1 MYSELIYTRCGQGVD
16 ILKGGSPITNAGFK
30 VFTCSSDV
38 LQGEVAD
45 VALLQ
50 NVAQRKEPFSDP
62 TFMDDAYVYMTPDYG
77 GKFIVN
83 FHPVPFDR
91 NATGDYAHRPGNFIN
106 QIFVGSFGDF
116 YPYETFGNDSLWD
129 AQKRSEAYYYET
141 KPTQL
146 ESRKTLT
153 TSKGKITTDAIAQF
167 VADGR
172 REALMSAIAFVVSQF
187 ALPLEKRKS
196 LVIKDANSENIE
208 LWIAAIERAF
218 SPRMASGLSF
228 ATRLDD
234 FVNSNQYV
242 VDLGGKFT
250 PQADLENAGTRLRR
264 RAMIVGVDER
274 DKNNTAAAR
283 TTPYL
288 PFVVLDGKSKSPL
301 VNIDYSHPYY
311 RCVTNYEQK
320 RGASFC
326 EGFLQTL
333 NVASPTP
340 KVLQLYDAFESL
352 ADYKKNRQFDRLA
365 HALTVIGQFP
375 LINTPFLE
383 GMYFFVKNE
392 IIENLNNETLFSV
405 VIPWIEHV
413 SEIVGDES
421 RESIKQY
428 IDRTTC
434 SGFVENIFKTPSA
447 EKTDEIYRVVSKSAF
462 GTNAAKLLTSQETIE
477 AFQHELAQYKTK
489 DWLCFSRYFID
500 SLRSLDTSS
509 PKSLDQFLRLSV
521 ATLGTE
527 QNGKNA
533 LDLVSLYAGQNFE
546 STKNILLEEAQK
558 AAERKS
564 QARVK
569 TLLQLTTSLIPTS
582 SLDDFNNFY
591 TGLKKYQLESYIGEC
606 LTYKA
611 HLLDEPQKE
620 EILLQWAIDKLGNKP
635 FIALILSEIDKRL
648 NLSNEGNEQL
658 ASLIQKTKSENFVY
672 PNSAHIYALEVFE
685 SDETSAS
692 RFTAIVEG
700 LTAQGF
706 PSIENATFANR
717 MLDKLSKSKLP
728 NSVVKAILIS
738 AEKSDFYTQFIAKK
752 TIDCLGSNQKN
763 FARQILLVAVEIHSS
778 AFRDALA
785 NALSEADHFKK
796 CVSNIKTIIKTRDTQ
811 QRIRN
816 QVYLKP
822 IIKES
827 KSKRQDQR
835 PSILSRLFSKRRE
848 E

>member
-447 EKTDEIYRVVSKSAF
+447 EKTNEIYRVVSKSVF
-462 GTNAAKLLTSQETIE
+462 GTNAGKLLTSQETID
-477 AFQHELAQYKTK
+477 AFHDELDQYQTEK
-489 DWLCFSRYFID
+489 WLSFSEYFVDVIKKVGK
-500 SLRSLDTSS
+500 SQPQTLENFFR
-509 PKSLDQFLRLSV
+509 KSLQKLAPTDNKHH
-521 ATLGTE
+521 AI
-527 QNGKNA
+527 K
-533 LDLVSLYAGQNFE
+533 LVSIYAE
-546 STKNILLEEAQK
+546 EIPRATNILLEEIHKEASNTHRFKFLLDIMTSIMTLASPEDFDHFYEILKDYDLGSYIVECLYYKVRESRDIQIQTVLVNW
-558 AAERKS
+558 ACSELNGAFNLTQILTVCDENIELNEKS
-564 QARVK
+564 KDLARSIFDGAKHCNIICEKSTHV
-569 TLLQLTTSLIPTS
+569 LALSI
-582 SLDDFNNFY
+582 LDDINLTSQDKILEDLKNF
-591 TGLKKYQLESYIGEC
+591 KFPSINDEKY
-606 LTYKA
+606 
-611 HLLDEPQKE
+611 
-620 EILLQWAIDKLGNKP
+620 
-635 FIALILSEIDKRL
+635 
-648 NLSNEGNEQL
+648 
-658 ASLIQKTKSENFVY
+658 ASILIQKIFNPKLSLKTFDK
-672 PNSAHIYALEVFE
+672 
-685 SDETSAS
+685 
-692 RFTAIVEG
+692 IVEM
-700 LTAQGF
+700 
-706 PSIENATFANR
+706 AT
-717 MLDKLSKSKLP
+717 D
-728 NSVVKAILIS
+728 
-738 AEKSDFYTQFIAKK
+738 SDFYSQKICEKAVDILKENLNSIVMQFAVLTNRKETTFRNKLKETLKNLSEDKK
-752 TIDCLGSNQKN
+752 RFENYTKRLRNAWKKNESELMRIGINNKNLNDKFDDLISSQQNNDKNQKKN
-763 FARQILLVAVEIHSS
+763 GFFHI
-778 AFRDALA
+778 FR
-785 NALSEADHFKK
+785 
-796 CVSNIKTIIKTRDTQ
+796 R
-811 QRIRN
+811 
-816 QVYLKP
+816 
-822 IIKES
+822 
-827 KSKRQDQR
+827 
-835 PSILSRLFSKRRE
+835 
-848 E
+848 